1 MSETKMHTLQLRKQ
15 WKNTKE
21 ISRKKSPL
29 PFDISD
35 VADAETVNYNN
46 DTNISDIS
54 SNKSSQIAAK
64 KIVQKYKKL
73 AKKKAPPPFDISDVT
88 DIETAN
94 YNNATN
100 INGVLSNKNA
110 QIGAKKIVKKIQKFG
125 KEKTMTKTF

>member
-1 MSETKMHTLQLRKQ
+1 MSETKVHTLQLRKQ
-15 WKNTKE
+15 WKNTKQ

-88 DIETAN
+88 DTETIN

-100 INGVLSNKNA
+100 ISDVLSNKNA

>member
-73 AKKKAPPPFDISDVT
+73 AKKKSPPPFDISDVT
-88 DIETAN
+88 YTETVN

-100 INGVLSNKNA
+100 ISDVLSNKNA

>member
-1 MSETKMHTLQLRKQ
+1 MSETKIHTLQLRKQ
-15 WKNTKE
+15 WKNTKQ

-54 SNKSSQIAAK
+54 SNKSSQIAAI

-73 AKKKAPPPFDISDVT
+73 AKKKAPPPFDRSDVT
-88 DIETAN
+88 DTETAN
-94 YNNATN
+94 YNNAIN

-110 QIGAKKIVKKIQKFG
+110 QIGAKKII
-125 KEKTMTKTF
+125 

>member
-1 MSETKMHTLQLRKQ
+1 MSETKIHTLQLRKQ
-15 WKNTKE
+15 WKNTKQ

-73 AKKKAPPPFDISDVT
+73 AKKKSPPPFDISDVT
-88 DIETAN
+88 YTETVN

-100 INGVLSNKNA
+100 ISDVLSNKNA

>member
-1 MSETKMHTLQLRKQ
+1 M
-15 WKNTKE
+15 
-21 ISRKKSPL
+21 
-29 PFDISD
+29 
-35 VADAETVNYNN
+35 ADAETVNYNN

-54 SNKSSQIAAK
+54 ANKSSQIAAK

-88 DIETAN
+88 DPETVN

-100 INGVLSNKNA
+100 ISDVLSNKNA